1 MMLRIAFTL
10 AILAGLATAPSAQ
23 TFRWE
28 AGDHDHHHISRAVE
42 RALDRAERTIDRWSR
57 QAERMAERIQVR
69 MAASADRIDARV
81 RARIDSGISHHVRA
95 EIRAHLDYDW
105 PLSRSRSTRYAD
117 SQPMSSADPCESS
130 RDRDNDDY
138 RQFCEVRDQTM
149 GAGPLTVDAGQNGG
163 IQVEGWDRNE
173 IRVQSVIRANASTE
187 ARAKEL
193 ASAVQVQVGG
203 GRVSA
208 TGPEASRR
216 EWWSVSYRVN
226 VPRKNDLDLTARN
239 GGITIAGVAGNLRF
253 DTNNG
258 GVKLTDLAGNVRGST
273 RNGGLTVALGGRG
286 WDGDGIDV
294 ETTNGGVTVSVPD
307 GYNAQ
312 LEARTVNGGFRT
324 DYPLTITGELNS
336 RRGISTTLGS
346 GGAPV
351 RVRTTNGGVKIDRR

>member
-1 MMLRIAFTL
+1 MTRRIAFTL

-28 AGDHDHHHISRAVE
+28 PGGRDHQHLSRAIE
-42 RALDRAERTIDRWSR
+42 RALERAERTVDRWSH
-57 QAERMAERIQVR
+57 QAERMAERIRVR
-69 MAASADRIDARV
+69 MDASADRIDAQV
-81 RARIDSGISHHVRA
+81 RARIDGGIRSQVRA
-95 EIRAHLDYDW
+95 EIRAHIDHDW
-105 PLSRSRSTRYAD
+105 RPSRSWSTRYAD
-117 SQPMSSADPCESS
+117 SQRMSSADPCESS

-138 RQFCEVRDQTM
+138 QQFCEVRDQTM

-173 IRVQSVIRANASTE
+173 IRVQAVVRANATTE
-187 ARAKEL
+187 ARAKEI
-193 ASAVQVQVGG
+193 ASAVQVQMGG

-208 TGPEASRR
+208 TGPETSRR
-216 EWWSVSYRVN
+216 EWWSVSYRIN
-226 VPRKNDLDLTARN
+226 VPRKNDLDLTAHN

-294 ETTNGGVTVSVPD
+294 ETTNGGVTLSVPD
-307 GYNAQ
+307 GYNAN

-336 RRGISTTLGS
+336 RRGISTALGS

>member
-1 MMLRIAFTL
+1 M
-10 AILAGLATAPSAQ
+10 
-23 TFRWE
+23 
-28 AGDHDHHHISRAVE
+28 
-42 RALDRAERTIDRWSR
+42 
-57 QAERMAERIQVR
+57 
-69 MAASADRIDARV
+69 
-81 RARIDSGISHHVRA
+81 
-95 EIRAHLDYDW
+95 
-105 PLSRSRSTRYAD
+105 
-117 SQPMSSADPCESS
+117 
-130 RDRDNDDY
+130 
-138 RQFCEVRDQTM
+138 
-149 GAGPLTVDAGQNGG
+149 
-163 IQVEGWDRNE
+163 
-173 IRVQSVIRANASTE
+173 
-187 ARAKEL
+187 
-193 ASAVQVQVGG
+193 
-203 GRVSA
+203 
-208 TGPEASRR
+208 
-216 EWWSVSYRVN
+216 SYRVN
-226 VPRKNDLDLTARN
+226 VPRKNDLDLTAHN

-294 ETTNGGVTVSVPD
+294 ETTNGGVTVSLPD